1 MIFLQVS
8 LDQETADPDG
18 HTTQEKGLTWTGSK
32 QATHMAYQGLKAPE
46 SRGQKETP
54 DLPPH
59 QEMGVLTFAEK
70 KILLAVE
77 RGDVATTRR

>member
-1 MIFLQVS
+1 MQVS
-8 LDQETADPDG
+8 FDQEPAEADG
-18 HTTQEKGLTWTGSK
+18 TELQRTGSTL
-32 QATHMAYQGLKAPE
+32 ATPMQNLELRAPE

-70 KILLAVE
+70 KFLLAVE